1 MKYVDIKIKGQL
13 PKNTIIKIDGQD
25 VKFKKNKNN
34 NLEHSYQTESAKT
47 TITMKRYLE
56 LNVKG
61 WFFWQMLLFLCT
73 LFGIFDARPDKKCM
87 LIDVKLDVF
96 LKDDNTNVEIRF
108 NKQLDGREAVVV
120 ETEANYF
127 AAKNQYTVDK
137 KCKQKLK
144 KLKTAKI
151 ITTVLVLAL
160 AIALLVVLLP
170 K

>member
-25 VKFKKNKNN
+25 VKFKKNKHN

-87 LIDVKLDVF
+87 LIDVKLYFF
-96 LKDDNTNVEIRF
+96 LKKSLLNT
-108 NKQLDGREAVVV
+108 Q
-120 ETEANYF
+120 
-127 AAKNQYTVDK
+127 
-137 KCKQKLK
+137 
-144 KLKTAKI
+144 
-151 ITTVLVLAL
+151 
-160 AIALLVVLLP
+160 
-170 K
+170 